1 MSGHVLLNLLNE
13 VEKRDKM
20 RGLLLG
26 FAFTESDDIGFLNTA
41 GSLQQEKC
49 FMVMEFLL
57 WVYTVSKTC
66 VYTVAW
72 FTKPDTHRKRAG
84 VYAISRPIFWNSYI
98 IIQVCLFGFS
108 VLEGEFLGLGLWY
121 IIKESQY
128 FLLKRQNDEKTGR
141 VSASFLLSENHSQF
155 SLSNSNLTDQTAQRE

>member
-1 MSGHVLLNLLNE
+1 MHTDTPSGT
-13 VEKRDKM
+13 
-20 RGLLLG
+20 G
-26 FAFTESDDIGFLNTA
+26 
-41 GSLQQEKC
+41 
-49 FMVMEFLL
+49 
-57 WVYTVSKTC
+57 
-66 VYTVAW
+66 
-72 FTKPDTHRKRAG
+72 
-84 VYAISRPIFWNSYI
+84 
-98 IIQVCLFGFS
+98 